1 MTQTTPVK
9 WELSYIWVQNRYSC
23 IWRYPSTLVV
33 ANNTEEMK
41 LKSFLLGCLLKAH
54 ANARNIVGPNMLRA
68 FEHHV
73 VCCCDLLEVVGWSLK
88 LVKLQSQQVPTFL
101 LFRGHRSVVQQCCV
115 RLHST
120 CNKVMPAHAHQ
131 RVVFVFQSFV
141 FSSEDP
147 TCCDLF
153 RAFAHDRLTSRN
165 ERQHCWSQQCFVL
178 LRAFARALTFLKLNC
193 QHVIRLIRSRDKKLI
208 FQLRDPS
215 LITCRSTKFD
225 SAFCHSV
232 VGKMG

>member
-1 MTQTTPVK
+1 MLLRLVGSCWLKFETGQTSEPT
-9 WELSYIWVQNRYSC
+9 S
-23 IWRYPSTLVV
+23 
-33 ANNTEEMK
+33 ANI
-41 LKSFLLGCLLKAH
+41 S
-54 ANARNIVGPNMLRA
+54 IVSRSSKCGPTMLRSFA
-68 FEHHV
+68 QHI
-73 VCCCDLLEVVGWSLK
+73 
-88 LVKLQSQQVPTFL
+88 QQGYAGARAPKSGICVPE
-101 LFRGHRSVVQQCCV
+101 
-115 RLHST
+115 
-120 CNKVMPAHAHQ
+120 
-131 RVVFVFQSFV
+131 SFV